1 MIGERI
7 AKLEK
12 FFKVRKPKE
21 LNVIEWSEQLY
32 EMVLEWEEENQREFP
47 Y

>member
-12 FFKVRKPKE
+12 FFKVRKPKD
-21 LNVIEWSEQLY
+21 LNVIEWLEQLY
-32 EMVLEWEEENQREFP
+32 EMVLEWEEENQREFSF
-47 Y
+47 